1 MLGTEAES
9 GLVFSA
15 RADLNGAKT
24 GGWGNINTTE
34 SGVMIAGSVGT
45 LGGIAGSKAGVGE
58 NMLRYMAGMGTSDCT
73 G

>member
-1 MLGTEAES
+1 MAPRP
-9 GLVFSA
+9 A
-15 RADLNGAKT
+15 A
-24 GGWGNINTTE
+24 WGNINTTE
-34 SGVMIAGSVGT
+34 TGVMIAGSVGT